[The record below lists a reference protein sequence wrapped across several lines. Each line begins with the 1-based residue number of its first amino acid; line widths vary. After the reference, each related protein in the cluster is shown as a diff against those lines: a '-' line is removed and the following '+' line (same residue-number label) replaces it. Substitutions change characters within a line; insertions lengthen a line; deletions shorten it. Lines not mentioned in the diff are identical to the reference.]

1 MNEDRY
7 NSSLRATTVEYLQA
21 CRLMLKK
28 CSFMAEQILPKYL
41 FVKDIQEFKNSKII
55 KYLYTCEL
63 YLEGLS

>member
-1 MNEDRY
+1 
-7 NSSLRATTVEYLQA
+7 
-21 CRLMLKK
+21 
-28 CSFMAEQILPKYL
+28 MAEQILPKYL